1 MFSKAVSKLNDYDTI
16 KAMLNENNGFITTA
30 QVTAAGIQR
39 RMLSELVAAKLVY
52 RAARGIYTL
61 PETWED
67 EMFFLQYRFSKGVFS
82 HGTALFLHYLTDRTP
97 ISYTLTF
104 MQGYN
109 AAGLKK
115 HNAKA
120 KYVIPDIY
128 DMGITEKTSPNGNSL
143 RVYDVERTLCDIVKG
158 KNSFDV
164 QLVNHAMKAYAES
177 KNKDIAKLMAYAE
190 RLRVKPKILR
200 YMEVLL

>member
-1 MFSKAVSKLNDYDTI
+1 VIKLNDNKTI
-16 KAMLNENNGFITTA
+16 KSMLIDSNGFITAA

-39 RMLSELVAAKLVY
+39 RTLSELVAAKRVY
-52 RAARGIYTL
+52 RAARGIYAL
-61 PETWED
+61 PDVWED
-67 EMFFLQYRFSKGVFS
+67 ELFFLQYRFSKGVFS
-82 HGTALFLHYLTDRTP
+82 YGTALFLHGLSDRTP

-104 MQGYN
+104 PQGYN

-120 KYVIPDIY
+120 KFVISDIY
-128 DMGITEKTSPNGNSL
+128 DMGITTMQSPNKNPL

-158 KNSFDV
+158 KSALDV
-164 QLVNHAMKAYAES
+164 QLVNQAMRAYAES
-177 KNKDIAKLMAYAE
+177 KDKDMTKLLDYAG

>member
-1 MFSKAVSKLNDYDTI
+1 MALNDRETI
-16 KAMLNENNGFITTA
+16 QTLLEESNGFITAA

-39 RMLSELVAAKLVY
+39 RALGELVAAGRVY
-52 RAARGIYTL
+52 RAARGIYAL

-67 EMFFLQYRFSKGVFS
+67 EMFFLQYQFSKGVFS
-82 HGTALFLHYLTDRTP
+82 NETALYLHSLSDRTP

-104 MQGYN
+104 PHGYN
-109 AAGLKK
+109 AAGLKG

-120 KYVIPDIY
+120 KFVTPEIY
-128 DMGITEKTSPNGNSL
+128 DLGITEKSSPCGNPL
-143 RVYDVERTLCDIVKG
+143 RVYDAERTLCDIVKG
-158 KNSFDV
+158 NNGCDI
-164 QLVNHAMKAYAES
+164 QLVNRAMKAYAVS
-177 KNKDIAKLMAYAE
+177 KEKDIAKLVSYAE